1 MAQREQ
7 IDDLLDARAEL
18 RRLRI
23 ELTEKRVTLH
33 KSPAFLAYKR
43 VKQELAAIGDQF
55 EEVLTEIEQ
64 KQGRLPFMAEGAE
77 APSIPVI
84 TNGQARPKAKRK
96 NSAEGPRA

>member
-33 KSPAFLAYKR
+33 QSAAFKAYAR
-43 VKQELAAIGDQF
+43 VKEELRATSDQF
-55 EEVLTEIEQ
+55 EEVLTELETR
-64 KQGRLPFMAEGAE
+64 QGRLPFMAEDQASTS
-77 APSIPVI
+77 AAIPVI
-84 TNGQARPKAKRK
+84 KNAKARPKRK
-96 NSAEGPRA
+96 DAEGPRA